1 MDLNGLKR
9 VLCLFGLLAVMS
21 PLVGCPGALI
31 GRSGPQEPK
40 LFFGVPAVEEK
51 TEFSWWDW
59 GKAPLPGS
67 PALRRSF
74 SGGRLP
80 VIEIPGPV
88 REDGALLTSGTKK
101 YCPPHIFTLPHR

>member
-59 GKAPLPGS
+59 EKHLSLS
-67 PALRRSF
+67 PQRY
-74 SGGRLP
+74 GGP
-80 VIEIPGPV
+80 FQ
-88 REDGALLTSGTKK
+88 EDGSQS
-101 YCPPHIFTLPHR
+101 